1 MVYSVSPTQSDL
13 TLGFTF
19 ITPNRVK
26 EYQPLSIC
34 TIPNCFPTLSQNSED
49 GRIRTV
55 LPIRPRNHLILSAKY
70 WNWKQRQST
79 RRKRGPI
86 ENAIYLKARYSSS
99 LHRIHDYWLVLLQDI
114 TGSLYIYIL
123 QRVRGRTSLRTT
135 CGNDSNI
142 QTAILVTVRVMNLQ
156 YSKNNFRILTVRP
169 RSRPFRLQVYKQ
181 TPCH

>member
-70 WNWKQRQST
+70 WNWKRQST

-86 ENAIYLKARYSSS
+86 ENA
-99 LHRIHDYWLVLLQDI
+99 
-114 TGSLYIYIL
+114 
-123 QRVRGRTSLRTT
+123 RVRGRTSLRTT